1 MIHTPK
7 TTICP
12 WTLLMLLQ
20 LFFVYLTYYYK
31 WNTLSNL
38 YLSITNFHLKLFK
51 VHLFCLVER
60 RKHFS
65 KTHNQIYA
73 EMPVPSNNQP

>member
-1 MIHTPK
+1 
-7 TTICP
+7 
-12 WTLLMLLQ
+12 MLLQ
-20 LFFVYLTYYYK
+20 LFLVYLTYYYK
-31 WNTLSNL
+31 WNTINL

-51 VHLFCLVER
+51 VHKFCLVER
-60 RKHFS
+60 RKPFS